1 VLDTPGIES
10 KGDLTI
16 EAGLIAEDIDDL
28 ILK

>member
-10 KGDLTI
+10 KGGSTI